1 MKKIVLFC
9 LLLSLVLFP
18 FRTVSPLES
27 VEVSSR
33 QANSTIDHPVTNET
47 GTPTTAEKADDTL
60 RKQVITD
67 MYEAKTKTTASEHT
81 EGIYPT
87 ESDEW
92 DTLHHV
98 IQGEQV
104 QKASSTTL
112 DMIEARKA
120 WETAGVRGEGMLVS
134 IIDTG
139 VNPKHPDMVPP
150 KDKRQALQ
158 KSGTPNK
165 VITGY
170 NWADRNQQTV
180 DVGDSQHGMHVAGI
194 VAANGKLKG
203 VAPEAQL
210 LSQKVFSNYQ
220 GEVSGLSESI
230 LFAINDSIAKHADV
244 INLSLGSSAG
254 YVDES
259 SVEQFAIKK
268 AVDHGVVV
276 VAAAGNDAYFGSDKV
291 RAENPDYAMIGSP
304 GIAPDALS
312 VASANATVLAGV
324 SFKVTGAGNLDRVV
338 YLVGRPSSGD
348 PLNPIQALP
357 EEHEVVFV
365 GKGKKEDYNISV
377 KGKIV
382 LIERGDLSFEDKLTL
397 AKEAGAV
404 GVIVYNNQSGPL
416 IMSANE
422 TKGLPAVSI
431 LKQPGETMAA
441 FLKKGKKLKVKFD
454 GEYAQNNLP
463 YPNGGT
469 VSGFSSWGPT
479 PDLQFKPEITAP
491 GGGILSTVLQDDY
504 AVKSGTSMATPHVA
518 GGIALIKEAYKK
530 KAPTLQGRALV
541 ETLKAVAMNTA
552 VPIIDPREL
561 TAVDDK
567 AKQLPS
573 DKEYPYSVRVQGA
586 GMLQIAKAIQTP
598 VVITDRKGKAGVAIG
613 EVGASTTFS
622 LFMEN
627 KFGKKPITYTI
638 ANPYGVLTDLKKD
651 GENLL
656 QLTAIAGA
664 SVSFSTPKVTVAPG
678 QRQEVKVT
686 LTIPKETEKNIFAEG
701 FLTFTPDQE
710 NVPQLNV
717 PYMAFYGDWEAPRI
731 IDPPMW
737 DKNSQEKRTGVKTT
751 WYRDKENDKWKYRDY
766 LGVNGVDENGDIR
779 VDPTNIAFSPN
790 QDGHYDIAAP
800 SITFLRNARQVS
812 IDILDSSGKL
822 VRPLVHDVKVSK
834 FDQSK
839 LGVPYYY
846 TEKKEW
852 SWDGKRFDPQKGEY
866 VTAADGAYQFSIRA
880 KNDGRSASWQS
891 ITLPIYVDTQAPSLT
906 ASISGNRLNW
916 DTKDKDVQGF
926 ILYVNGKKAGGPYSA
941 TQRNA
946 TVNQSQKRITLVA
959 YDYAGNITIK
969 HVNGASDRTP
979 PAIVFPNNIYE
990 QVLVSKETHIPI
1002 QGKVTGEDMLDRVRL
1017 AIAGNPLPIAED
1029 GSFQTVLTLPEG
1041 LNYVTYSA
1049 TDVYGNNRQFT
1060 QRILIDS
1067 TPPEVLLQNDGT
1079 ESVLVDTG
1087 TNKMVLPIRISYKD
1101 NNYKGSISINGES
1114 LSNWEEEQLE
1124 LQSRKTFTHLV
1135 SLQQGDN
1142 KLLIEGKDESGNLT
1156 ALPLHV
1162 YADPR
1167 AGTLVLYNKDQHLT
1181 YQAKAAPPPL
1191 IGFTQSSY
1199 EGEVGDTILAQGRVT
1214 STVPVQLFVYYK
1226 ENALMADMNDNGE
1239 FRLPLTVDKLGK
1251 EDVTLVVVDLL
1262 GRESKVIANVIGKK
1276 GENKD
1281 KGNAK

>member
-1 MKKIVLFC
+1 MKKLVLFC
-9 LLLSLVLFP
+9 LILSLVLYSN
-18 FRTVSPLES
+18 RTVSTLNS
-27 VEVSSR
+27 VEVINHVTAK
-33 QANSTIDHPVTNET
+33 ANP
-47 GTPTTAEKADDTL
+47 DDAL
-60 RKQVITD
+60 RKQVISD
-67 MYEAKTKTTASEHT
+67 LYETMPRQVVPEHSR
-81 EGIYPT
+81 GNQPSQ
-87 ESDEW
+87 SDEW
-92 DTLHHV
+92 DTLGPV
-98 IQGEQV
+98 IQGEEV
-104 QKASSTTL
+104 QHASSTTL

-120 WETAGVRGEGMLVS
+120 WETAGVKGEGMLVS

-139 VNPKHPDMVPP
+139 VNPKHPDMAAP
-150 KDKRQALQ
+150 KDKRLAMQ
-158 KSGTPNK
+158 KTGTPNK

-230 LFAINDSIAKHADV
+230 LFAINDSISKNADV

-254 YVDES
+254 YVDET

-324 SFKVTGAGNLDRVV
+324 SFKVFGAVNLDRVV
-338 YLVGRPSSGD
+338 YLVGRPTTGD
-348 PLNPIQALP
+348 PLKPTQSLP

-382 LIERGDLSFEDKLTL
+382 LVERGDISFEEKLMF
-397 AKEAGAV
+397 AKEAEAS
-404 GVIVYNNQSGPL
+404 GVIVYNNQTGPI

-422 TKGLPAVSI
+422 TKGIPAVSI
-431 LKQPGETMAA
+431 LKQPGEAMAA
-441 FLKKGKKLKVKFD
+441 ILKKGKKLKIKFD
-454 GEYAQNNLP
+454 GEYAQNSLP

-469 VSGFSSWGPT
+469 ISLFTSWGPT

-518 GGIALIKEAYKK
+518 GGMALLKEAYKK

-552 VPIIDPREL
+552 EPIMDPRESPSSN
-561 TAVDDK
+561 DK

-586 GMLQIAKAIQTP
+586 GMLKLAKAIQSP
-598 VVITDRKGKAGVAIG
+598 VVITDRKGKAGVALG
-613 EVGASTTFS
+613 EVGTSTTFS
-622 LFMEN
+622 LFIEN
-627 KFGKKPITYTI
+627 KFGKKPITYTL
-638 ANPYGVLTDLKKD
+638 NDPYGVLTDLKKA
-651 GENLL
+651 GVNLM
-656 QLTAIAGA
+656 QEAAIQGA
-664 SVSFSTPKVTVAPG
+664 AVSFSTNKVTVAPG

-686 LTIPKETEKNIFAEG
+686 LFIPKETEKNIFAEG
-701 FLTFTPDQE
+701 FINFTPDQE
-710 NVPQLNV
+710 NVPQLHV
-717 PYMAFYGDWEAPRI
+717 PYFAFFGDWEEPRI

-766 LGVNGVDENGDIR
+766 LGVTGVDENGI
-779 VDPTNIAFSPN
+779 VQIDPTHIAFSPN

-800 SITFLRNARQVS
+800 SITFLRNARQIS
-812 IDILDSSGKL
+812 IDILDSNGKL
-822 VRPLVHDVKVSK
+822 VRSLVHDVKVSK

-852 SWDGKRFDPQKGEY
+852 SWDGQRYDAEKGEY
-866 VTAADGAYQFSIRA
+866 VTVQDGAYQFFIRA
-880 KNDGRSASWQS
+880 KNDGHRANWQS
-891 ITLPIYVDTQAPSLT
+891 ISLPIYVDTKAPSLT
-906 ASISGNRLNW
+906 ASISGNRLSW
-916 DTKDKDVQGF
+916 DTRDKDVQGF
-926 ILYVNGKKAGGPYSA
+926 VLYADGKKIGGPYSA
-941 TQRNA
+941 TQRTSMVTQA
-946 TVNQSQKRITLVA
+946 QKKITLVA

-969 HVNGASDRTP
+969 HVRGQGDRTP
-979 PAIVFPNNIYE
+979 PAITFPNNIYE
-990 QVLVSKETHIPI
+990 AVVVRKEPHVPI
-1002 QGKVTGEDMLDRVRL
+1002 QGKITGEDMLDRVKL
-1017 AIAGNPLPIAED
+1017 SIAGHPIPIAED

-1060 QRILIDS
+1060 QRILIDA

-1079 ESVLVDTG
+1079 ESVLVDSG

-1101 NNYKGSISINGES
+1101 KNYKGSIRVNGEM

-1124 LQSRKTFTHLV
+1124 LPSSKSFTHLV
-1135 SLQQGDN
+1135 SLRQGDN
-1142 KLLIEGKDESGNLT
+1142 KLLIEGRDDSGNLT
-1156 ALPLHV
+1156 SLPLRV
-1162 YADPR
+1162 YAEPR
-1167 AGTLVLYNKDQHLT
+1167 AGTLVLYNKDKQIK
-1181 YQAKAAPPPL
+1181 YQAKTTPPPL
-1191 IGFTQSSY
+1191 VGFTQANY
-1199 EGEVGDTILAQGRVT
+1199 EGEVGDTIMAQGRVT
-1214 STVPVQLFVYYK
+1214 STIPVQLFVYYK
-1226 ENALMADMNDNGE
+1226 EHTLMADVNDQGE
-1239 FRLPLTVDKLGK
+1239 FRLPLSVDKLGK
-1251 EDVTLVVVDLL
+1251 EDVTLVVTDLL

-1276 GENKD
+1276 EEEQR
-1281 KGNAK
+1281 KGNAR